1 MSVRIVGQDRADAF
15 ARKRP
20 HAREPIRTWA
30 QILKSKDFDSLVD
43 LKKAFGPADYVRPYT
58 IFNIGGNKFR
68 LIAVID
74 YDLGIVSISNVL
86 THEEYDRG
94 RWRK

>member
-1 MSVRIVGQDRADAF
+1 MRIVGQDHADAF

-20 HAREPIRTWA
+20 NAREPLRTWV
-30 QILKSKDFDSLVD
+30 QVLKSKDFDSLVD
-43 LKKAFGPADYVRPYT
+43 LKKAFGSADYVRPYT
-58 IFNIGGNKFR
+58 VFDIGGNKYR
-68 LIAVID
+68 LIAVVD
-74 YDLGIVSISNVL
+74 YELGLVSILDVL

>member
-1 MSVRIVGQDRADAF
+1 VRIVGQDHAEAF

-20 HAREPIRTWA
+20 QAREPLRTWL
-30 QILKSKDFDSLVD
+30 QILKSRDFSDLVD
-43 LKKAFGPADYVRPYT
+43 LKKTFGSVDYVRPHT
-58 IFNIGGNKFR
+58 IFNIGGNKYR
-68 LIAVID
+68 LIAIVD
-74 YDLGIVSISNVL
+74 YGLGLASIVDVL